1 MATVCFRHLP
11 AGIRDEAQLA
21 AHNREIMARVNQGGE
36 AFISHAVLGERLVL
50 RAAVGNIRTRPE
62 DVAALWGA
70 LQWAAG
76 FLP

>member
-1 MATVCFRHLP
+1 MSTPTPSDRRRVVVTGMGAVDVYKR
-11 AGIRDEAQLA
+11 Q
-21 AHNREIMARVNQGGE
+21 VNQGGE

-76 FLP
+76 LLP